1 LEDPGLSDQSKLAS
15 PVLYAPS
22 VETVGEDEE
31 RLTREIVEQM
41 AASNRCAFERHRHAI
56 RDAHAKSNGLIVGE
70 LEVHAGLPAA
80 LRQGIFAEPRTYAVV
95 ARLSSAP
102 GDIHSD
108 KIPAPRGFALKVIG
122 VDGERLSPEIGGANQ
137 DFLMVNFPVLA
148 FGTIPKYKT
157 MLSLLEANAHA
168 PDTFQRLVAGTA
180 RGAKEVVEALGM
192 TPGATLEG
200 LARDNHHPLGETYH
214 TQAAIR
220 FGAYIAKLALKPASA
235 NVRALAGRPVP
246 VSGDGAM
253 RDAVSA
259 HFASQG
265 AEYELSAKLC
275 TDLATMPVEDAAV
288 LWREEQSPHRPIATL
303 RFAAQASA
311 TPGRQVHGDDVLS
324 FNPWNGVAA
333 HRPLGGIMRIRR
345 AAYER
350 SSSYR
355 HTMNARPRVEP
366 AQAADIPD

>member
-220 FGAYIAKLALKPASA
+220 FGAHIRGRGLE
-235 NVRALAGRPVP
+235 RQLAGRPVP